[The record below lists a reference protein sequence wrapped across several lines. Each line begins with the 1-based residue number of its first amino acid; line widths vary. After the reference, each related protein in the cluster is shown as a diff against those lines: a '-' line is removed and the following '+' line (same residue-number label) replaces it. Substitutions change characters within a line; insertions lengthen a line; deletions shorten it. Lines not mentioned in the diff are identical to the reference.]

1 MPIIV
6 KKQKGERKEDV
17 IARFRRLFMDEGILD
32 EIKERVEFV
41 KDARKRYEK
50 KKARK
55 NHPDKGGDQE
65 TMKSINSA
73 RDILLPSKFKLKF

>member
-17 IARFRRLFMDEGILD
+17 IARFRRLFIDEGILD

-50 KKARK
+50 KKAMK
-55 NHPDKGGDQE
+55 KKKGSSD
-65 TMKSINSA
+65 
-73 RDILLPSKFKLKF
+73 